1 MTKSKPMYI
10 PGDLVEL
17 ARFGHLPEK
26 DEDRVYA
33 TVIENLD
40 SSNSSYHVPLYRV
53 RILGSKKSMTTP
65 FGSRFEQDNRVTSVL
80 EYDLL
85 PANRE
90 ESQD

>member
-1 MTKSKPMYI
+1 MPKSKPMYM

-17 ARFGHLPEK
+17 ARFGQLPEN

-33 TVIENLD
+33 TVIESLD
-40 SSNSSYHVPLYRV
+40 SSSSSYHVPLYRV
-53 RILGSKKSMTTP
+53 RILGNKKNDAAP
-65 FGSRFEQDNRVTSVL
+65 FGSRFEQDERVATVL

-85 PANRE
+85 LANRG